1 MGEWGGLWERGG
13 ASSQLILITQPQAV
27 QQTRGV
33 GGGEEGGERLVRIR

>member
-1 MGEWGGLWERGG
+1 LAMGGGGGLWEGEG

-33 GGGEEGGERLVRIR
+33 GGGGEGGKRGW